1 MSGPTFP
8 QERDGVF
15 SCYLLCRDRFNFGFP
30 ILSTVKDPKVEIH
43 DLIVRGKEIHSR
55 SLQLKEAS
63 RDISGKVTAGV
74 GILDGLF
81 DLSGY
86 KKTTRSIGKWWLHSN
101 VAQQQEALN
110 GDYEGWYKECRNTM
124 RHVSVSRKGLTA
136 RGNSHMLLSRFSG
149 TKKFV
154 RTETRLRHGLA
165 FLEGLLEQELIHNK
179 DLSKYLNTLQRRAR
193 AQENALSSVKAL
205 KRAETVLQFPGAE
218 NVQEMLGSYPE
229 EGEAI
234 SGAISTYEN
243 KGPDANRQAL
253 ASCRNGLEKLICKL
267 SKEGDWK
274 MGLSRLTKSKTK
286 RRYIKDTYRYL
297 SAYGSHGPRP
307 PSDVDTELGIE
318 MTLAAM
324 KWLLMRRPG
333 PTDT

>member
-1 MSGPTFP
+1 MN
-8 QERDGVF
+8 E
-15 SCYLLCRDRFNFGFP
+15 
-30 ILSTVKDPKVEIH
+30 PKAEIQ

-63 RDISGKVTAGV
+63 RDIGGKVTAGV
-74 GILDGLF
+74 DILDGLF

-86 KKTTRSIGKWWLHSN
+86 KRTSKSIGKWWLHSN
-101 VAQQQEALN
+101 VAQQKDALN
-110 GDYEGWYKECRNTM
+110 MDYDGWYKNCQNTM
-124 RHVSVSRKGLTA
+124 QRVSVSRKGLTA
-136 RGNSHMLLSRFSG
+136 LGNSHMLLSRFSK

-154 RTETRLRHGLA
+154 RTEIRLRHGLS
-165 FLEGLLEQELIHNK
+165 FLEDLLEQELIYNK
-179 DLSKYLNTLQRRAR
+179 DLREYLKGLQKQASAR
-193 AQENALSSVKAL
+193 ESALSSVKAL
-205 KRAETVLQFPGAE
+205 KREENILQFPGAE
-218 NVQEMLGSYPE
+218 NVHKMLGSYPE
-229 EGEAI
+229 ENEAI
-234 SGAISTYEN
+234 IGAISTYEN

-274 MGLSRLTKSKTK
+274 KGLSELTRSESK

-333 PTDT
+333 PSAT

>member
-1 MSGPTFP
+1 M
-8 QERDGVF
+8 R
-15 SCYLLCRDRFNFGFP
+15 RDRFNIGHP
-30 ILSTVKDPKVEIH
+30 ILSTVRELNAEIQ

-63 RDISGKVTAGV
+63 RDIGGKVTTGV
-74 GILDGLF
+74 SILDALF
-81 DLSGY
+81 NLSGY
-86 KKTTRSIGKWWLHSN
+86 KRTSRSIGKWWLRSN
-101 VAQQQEALN
+101 VAQQKEALN
-110 GDYEGWYKECRNTM
+110 RDYKGWYGDCRETI

-136 RGNSHMLLSRFSG
+136 RGNSHILLARFSK

-154 RTETRLRHGLA
+154 RTDTRLRHGLA
-165 FLEGLLEQELIHNK
+165 FLEDLLEEELIHNK
-179 DLSKYLNTLQRRAR
+179 DLGKYLKAVQRQARAR
-193 AQENALSSVKAL
+193 ENALSSVKAL
-205 KRAETVLQFPGAE
+205 KRAETILQFPGAE
-218 NVQEMLGSYPE
+218 NIQRMLRPYPE
-229 EGEAI
+229 ESEAI

-267 SKEGDWK
+267 SSEGDWK
-274 MGLSRLTKSKTK
+274 KGVSRLTKSQTK

-324 KWLLMRRPG
+324 KWLLMRRPE
-333 PTDT
+333 PTDA